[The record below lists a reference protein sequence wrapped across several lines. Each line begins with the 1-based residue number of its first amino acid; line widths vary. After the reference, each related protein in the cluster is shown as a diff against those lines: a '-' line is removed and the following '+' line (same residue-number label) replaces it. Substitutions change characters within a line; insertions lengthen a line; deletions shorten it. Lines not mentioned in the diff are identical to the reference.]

1 MIAVSNTP
9 IGMNIAKMI
18 FLLSGLWETNEEA
31 VGAPVWEVVGG
42 FTVLDG
48 RAVEEDDGKLAP
60 GMIAR
65 MNTWEPDVCIDIEVA
80 FNVTSI
86 VDDNVLCGTE
96 PASMKVLG
104 SNEGQ
109 DFEGTNVAV
118 ISMSDLLRR

>member
-9 IGMNIAKMI
+9 IGRNIAKMI
-18 FLLSGLWETNEEA
+18 FLLSGLRETNEEA
-31 VGAPVWEVVGG
+31 IGAPVWEVVGD

-48 RAVEEDDGKLAP
+48 RAVEDDGELAP

-65 MNTWEPDVCIDIEVA
+65 MNVWELDVCIDIEVA

-104 SNEGQ
+104 SNDSQ
-109 DFEGTNVAV
+109 DSEGTNVAV